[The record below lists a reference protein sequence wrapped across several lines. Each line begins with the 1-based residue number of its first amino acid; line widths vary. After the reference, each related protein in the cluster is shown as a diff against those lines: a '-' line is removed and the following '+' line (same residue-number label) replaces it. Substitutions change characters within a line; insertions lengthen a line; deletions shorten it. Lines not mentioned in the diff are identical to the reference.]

1 MLRFLGGRKHL
12 DLGDLHGIGLGVGV
26 FGSPG
31 VIAGV
36 SHGGML
42 PSGLM
47 ERAEER
53 TDPGWDVIEGIRV
66 ALILVG
72 LAINVYLMWDYVK
85 DRPEVEVTRKR
96 VQGWWERAV
105 AAPLNAESKLRRMEN
120 QAVYEAIQVVE
131 EVPNA
136 GS

>member
-1 MLRFLGGRKHL
+1 
-12 DLGDLHGIGLGVGV
+12 
-26 FGSPG
+26 
-31 VIAGV
+31 
-36 SHGGML
+36 
-42 PSGLM
+42 M
-47 ERAEER
+47 EQAEER

-85 DRPEVEVTRKR
+85 DRPEVEMTRRR